1 MKFRKFLCYVLIFA
15 IMMSLGVTAFADG
28 IALHGNSSIA
38 AITNDEFE
46 ALFGT
51 GNADAEYNYNV
62 SRTMKDDIFHVS
74 MSATISVG
82 ENDYLLTAAGDV
94 DLLELTDG
102 SSILN
107 GPLYGE
113 ISIGEINLPLTAG
126 FTKSVGESEI
136 NAGIVINPLID
147 SDAQIMFAFGE
158 RVMADDVDVVRPNV
172 SLESAPISPSDEE
185 VSPLEV
191 DANFV
196 KKGSITK
203 KLANVSSVNG
213 QTLSVYYASNANR
226 VGIRVQPYVNAVKSY
241 YDNLNK
247 VSSKVRVSKLVISL
261 SRNSATDISSIKGLD
276 YMTSQYSS
284 SSFINIKNLILA
296 FLDLFGLP
304 TSGLDSA
311 LSSLTSQL
319 TYSSTGR
326 QATLTC
332 KYGAASS
339 TASLDKPGMM
349 AAFNLD
355 PSTASH
361 SAIYNVSSQVQ
372 YSVTYNIPLSGATS
386 FYVAAS
392 NASLSYSLWLTK

>member
-1 MKFRKFLCYVLIFA
+1 MKFRKFLCFVLIFA

-74 MSATISVG
+74 MSATMSVG

-126 FTKSVGESEI
+126 FTKSVGESKI

-213 QTLSVYYASNANR
+213 QTLSVYYASNAKR
-226 VGIRVQPYVNAVKSY
+226 IGTQVKTYISAVKTY
-241 YDNLNK
+241 YDNANST
-247 VSSKVRVSKLVISL
+247 VSKVYVSKITISL
-261 SRNSATDISSIKGLD
+261 SRNSNSEISSVLSLDSVTNAYAGKGSTLL
-276 YMTSQYSS
+276 
-284 SSFINIKNLILA
+284 KNLIID
-296 FLDLFGLP
+296 FLSAFGLP
-304 TSGLDSA
+304 TNTFDAA
-311 LSSLTSQL
+311 LSSLKGSLTS
-319 TYSSTGR
+319 TTTG
-326 QATLTC
+326 TKGTVTC
-332 KYGAASS
+332 KYTSS
-339 TASLDKPGMM
+339 SGTAVLDKSGMTAGFNIYNPGS
-349 AAFNLD
+349 A
-355 PSTASH
+355 H
-361 SAIYNVSSQVQ
+361 SANYTVTSTVQ
-372 YSVTYNIPLSGATS
+372 YDVSFNIPLSGATS
-386 FYVAAS
+386 FYVSANS
-392 NASLSYSLWLTK
+392 ASLSYSLWLPK

>member
-1 MKFRKFLCYVLIFA
+1 MKFRKFLCFVLIFA

-126 FTKSVGESEI
+126 FTKSVGESKI

-213 QTLSVYYASNANR
+213 QTLSVYYASNAKR
-226 VGIRVQPYVNAVKSY
+226 IGTQVKTYISAVKTY
-241 YDNLNK
+241 YDNANST
-247 VSSKVRVSKLVISL
+247 VSKVYVSKITISL
-261 SRNSATDISSIKGLD
+261 SRNSNSEISSVLSLDSVTNAYAGKGSTLL
-276 YMTSQYSS
+276 
-284 SSFINIKNLILA
+284 KNLIID
-296 FLDLFGLP
+296 FLSAFGLP
-304 TSGLDSA
+304 TNTFDAA
-311 LSSLTSQL
+311 LSSLKGSLTS
-319 TYSSTGR
+319 TTTG
-326 QATLTC
+326 TKGTVTC
-332 KYGAASS
+332 KYTSS
-339 TASLDKPGMM
+339 SGTAVLDKSGMTAGFNIYNPGS
-349 AAFNLD
+349 A
-355 PSTASH
+355 H
-361 SAIYNVSSQVQ
+361 SANYTVTSTVQ
-372 YSVTYNIPLSGATS
+372 YDVSFNIPLSGATS
-386 FYVAAS
+386 FYVSANS
-392 NASLSYSLWLTK
+392 ASLSYSLWLPK

>member
-1 MKFRKFLCYVLIFA
+1 MKFRKFLCFVLIFA

-74 MSATISVG
+74 MSATISVR

-126 FTKSVGESEI
+126 FTKSVGENKI

-147 SDAQIMFAFGE
+147 SDTQIMFAFGE

-213 QTLSVYYASNANR
+213 QTLSVYYASNAKR
-226 VGIRVQPYVNAVKSY
+226 IGTQVKTYISAVKTY
-241 YDNLNK
+241 YDNANST
-247 VSSKVRVSKLVISL
+247 VSKVYVSKITISL
-261 SRNSATDISSIKGLD
+261 SRNSNSEISSVLSLDSVSNAYAGKGSTLL
-276 YMTSQYSS
+276 
-284 SSFINIKNLILA
+284 KNLIID
-296 FLDLFGLP
+296 FLSAFGLP
-304 TSGLDSA
+304 TNTFDAA
-311 LSSLTSQL
+311 LSSLKGSLTS
-319 TYSSTGR
+319 TTTG
-326 QATLTC
+326 AKGTVTC
-332 KYGAASS
+332 KYTSS
-339 TASLDKPGMM
+339 SGTVVLDKSGMTAGFNIYNPGS
-349 AAFNLD
+349 A
-355 PSTASH
+355 H
-361 SAIYNVSSQVQ
+361 SANYTVTSNVQ
-372 YSVTYNIPLSGATS
+372 YDVSFNIPLSGATS
-386 FYVAAS
+386 FYVSANS
-392 NASLSYSLWLTK
+392 ASLSYSLWLPK